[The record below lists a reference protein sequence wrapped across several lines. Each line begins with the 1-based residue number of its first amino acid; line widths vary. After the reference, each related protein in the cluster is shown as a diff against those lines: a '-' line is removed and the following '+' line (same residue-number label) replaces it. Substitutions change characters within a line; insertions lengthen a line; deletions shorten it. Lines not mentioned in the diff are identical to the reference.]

1 METKVVIGKVRLSY
15 VNVFQSRT
23 IGDDD
28 RAKYSASIIIDKEDK
43 KTIAK
48 IEAAIEAAKNEG
60 KGKWGGKI
68 PKNIKL
74 PLRDGDIDREDDEAY
89 AGKYFFNASS
99 NYKPQVIDR
108 FKQTIEDPDELYSG
122 CYAYVSIN
130 FYPYD
135 FNGSKG
141 VAAGL
146 NNIMKVAEGERLGGV
161 ASAETDFADIELE
174 DDEDSMFD

>member
-1 METKVVIGKVRLSY
+1 MDTKVVIGKVRLSY
-15 VNVFQSRT
+15 VNVFQART
-23 IGDDD
+23 IGDDE
-28 RAKYSASIIIDKEDK
+28 RAKFSASIIIDKEDK
-43 KTIAK
+43 KTVAK

-99 NYKPQVIDR
+99 NYKPEVLDR
-108 FKQTIEDPDELYSG
+108 YKQPIVDPDELYSG

-135 FNGSKG
+135 FNGTKG

-161 ASAETDFADIELE
+161 TSAETDFADIEF

>member
-15 VNVFQSRT
+15 VNVFEARS
-23 IGDDD
+23 IGDDE
-28 RAKYSASIIIDKEDK
+28 RAKYSASIIVDKEDK

-48 IEAAIEAAKNEG
+48 IEAAVEAAKQEG
-60 KGKWGGKI
+60 KSLWGGKI
-68 PKNIKL
+68 PKNLKL
-74 PLRDGDIDREDDEAY
+74 PLRDGDTDREDDEAY
-89 AGKYFFNASS
+89 AGKLFFNASS
-99 NYKPQVIDR
+99 KYRPEVIDR
-108 FKQTIEDPDELYSG
+108 YKQPISDPDELYSG

-146 NNIMKVAEGERLGGV
+146 NNIMKVAEGERLGGIT
-161 ASAETDFADIELE
+161 SAETDFADIEIDE
-174 DDEDSMFD
+174 DDSMFD

>member
-15 VNVFQSRT
+15 VNVFEARS
-23 IGDDD
+23 IGDDE
-28 RAKYSASIIIDKEDK
+28 RAKYSVSIIVDKEDK
-43 KTIAK
+43 KSIAK
-48 IEAAIEAAKNEG
+48 IEAAVEAAMQEG

-74 PLRDGDIDREDDEAY
+74 PLRDGDTDREDDEAY
-89 AGKYFFNASS
+89 AGKLFFNASS
-99 NYKPQVIDR
+99 NYKPEVIDR
-108 FKQTIEDPDELYSG
+108 YKQPISDPDELYSG

-135 FNGSKG
+135 YNGTKG

-146 NNIMKVAEGERLGGV
+146 NNIMKVAEGERLSGRL
-161 ASAETDFADIELE
+161 SAEEDFADRK
-174 DDEDSMFD
+174 SVV

>member
-15 VNVFQSRT
+15 VNVFEARS
-23 IGDDD
+23 IGDDEK
-28 RAKYSASIIIDKEDK
+28 AKFSASIIVDKEDK
-43 KTIAK
+43 KSIAK
-48 IEAAIEAAKNEG
+48 IEAAVEAAKLEG

-74 PLRDGDIDREDDEAY
+74 PLRDGDVDREDDEAY
-89 AGKYFFNASS
+89 AGKFFFNASS
-99 NYKPQVIDR
+99 RYKPQVIDR

-135 FNGSKG
+135 FNGTRG

-161 ASAETDFADIELE
+161 TSAETDFADIEVDE
-174 DDEDSMFD
+174 DDDIFN

>member
-15 VNVFQSRT
+15 VNVFQART
-23 IGDDD
+23 IGDDEG
-28 RAKYSASIIIDKEDK
+28 AKYSASIIIDKEDK
-43 KTIAK
+43 KTIDK
-48 IEAAIEAAKNEG
+48 INAAVEAAIQEG

-68 PKNIKL
+68 PKNLKL
-74 PLRDGDIDREDDEAY
+74 PLRDGDTDREDDEAY
-89 AGKYFFNASS
+89 AGKLFFNASS
-99 NYKPQVIDR
+99 KYKPGVIDR
-108 FKQTIEDPDELYSG
+108 YKQPITDPDELYSG

-146 NNIMKVAEGERLGGV
+146 NNIMKVAEGERLGGRL
-161 ASAETDFADIELE
+161 SAEEDFADIEIDE
-174 DDEDSMFD
+174 DDSIFN

>member
-15 VNVFQSRT
+15 VNVFQART
-23 IGDDD
+23 IGDDES
-28 RAKYSASIIIDKEDK
+28 AKYSVSIIIDKEDK
-43 KTIAK
+43 KTIDK
-48 IEAAIEAAKNEG
+48 IKAAVEAAKQEG

-68 PKNIKL
+68 PKNLKL
-74 PLRDGDIDREDDEAY
+74 PLRDGDTDREDDEAY
-89 AGKYFFNASS
+89 AGKLFFNASS
-99 NYKPQVIDR
+99 KYKPEVIDR
-108 FKQTIEDPDELYSG
+108 YKQPITDPDELYSG

-146 NNIMKVAEGERLGGV
+146 NNIMKVAEGERLGGRL
-161 ASAETDFADIELE
+161 SAEEDFADIEIDE
-174 DDEDSMFD
+174 DDSIFD

>member
-15 VNVFQSRT
+15 VNVFQART
-23 IGDDD
+23 IGDDEN
-28 RAKYSASIIIDKEDK
+28 AKYSASIIIDKEDK
-43 KTIAK
+43 KTIDK
-48 IEAAIEAAKNEG
+48 IKAAVEAAMQEG

-89 AGKYFFNASS
+89 AGKLFFNASS
-99 NYKPQVIDR
+99 RYKPEVIDR
-108 FKQTIEDPDELYSG
+108 YKQPITDPDELYSG

-146 NNIMKVAEGERLGGV
+146 NNIMKVAEGERLGGIT
-161 ASAETDFADIELE
+161 SAETDFADIEIDE
-174 DDEDSMFD
+174 DDSMFD

>member
-1 METKVVIGKVRLSY
+1 MSTKVVIGKVRLSY
-15 VNVFQSRT
+15 VNVFEAVA
-23 IGDDD
+23 IAAGDK
-28 RAKYSASIIIDKEDK
+28 AKFSASIIVDKADK

-48 IEAAIEAAKNEG
+48 IEEAIEAAKEEG

-74 PLRDGDIDREDDEAY
+74 PLRDGNIDREEDDAY
-89 AGKYFFNASS
+89 AGKVFFNASS
-99 NYKPQVIDR
+99 SVKPQVLDK
-108 FKQTIEDPDELYSG
+108 FKEEITDPDELYSG

-135 FNGSKG
+135 FNGTKG

-146 NNIMKVAEGERLGGV
+146 NNILKVAEGERLGSRQ
-161 ASAETDFADIELE
+161 SAEADFADVEL
-174 DDEDSMFD
+174 DEDESMFD

>member
-15 VNVFQSRT
+15 VNVFQSKA

-43 KTIAK
+43 KSIAK

-68 PKNIKL
+68 PKNVKL
-74 PLRDGDIDREDDEAY
+74 PLRDGDIDREDDDAY

-99 NYKPQVIDR
+99 TYKPEVLDR
-108 FKQTIEDPDELYSG
+108 YKQPITDPDELYSG

-135 FNGSKG
+135 FNGTKG

-146 NNIMKVAEGERLGGV
+146 NNIMKVAEGERLSGRL
-161 ASAETDFADIELE
+161 SAEADFADIEL
-174 DDEDSMFD
+174 DDGEDSLFD

>member
-1 METKVVIGKVRLSY
+1 MSTKVVIGKVRLSY
-15 VNVFQSRT
+15 VNVFEART

-28 RAKYSASIIIDKEDK
+28 RAKFSASIIVDKEDK

-48 IEAAIEAAKNEG
+48 IEAAIEAAKEEG

-68 PKNIKL
+68 PKNVKL
-74 PLRDGDIDREDDEAY
+74 PLRDGDVDREDDEAY
-89 AGKYFFNASS
+89 AGKLFFNASS
-99 NYKPQVIDR
+99 PLKPQVLDR
-108 FKQTIEDPDELYSG
+108 YKQEIVDPSELYSG

-146 NNIMKVAEGERLGGV
+146 NNIMKVEEGERLGGRS
-161 ASAETDFADIELE
+161 SATEDFADIEF
-174 DDEDSMFD
+174 DDNDSMFD